1 MDEICLLNTM
11 LIKTDGSKMLFPNIA
26 MASQGIINIAR
37 SGLHGEFFLV
47 RPPHPTLRQT
57 RIPNSVPAACCMR
70 HPLQPQCLGL
80 SAANDHMNTIT
91 MGFRGD
97 TARECTCHD
106 TAGIPAS
113 LPGSPRFRPTASATC
128 AGTGRQSPLH
138 LKSVS
143 QRDATSV
150 RKRIWHAF
158 AADMVVTT

>member
-37 SGLHGEFFLV
+37 SGLHGEFFFV

-80 SAANDHMNTIT
+80 SAANDHMN
-91 MGFRGD
+91 
-97 TARECTCHD
+97 
-106 TAGIPAS
+106 P
-113 LPGSPRFRPTASATC
+113 LPWASAEIQPVNAHAMTLRAFQPHC
-128 AGTGRQSPLH
+128 LGRPVSDRLLQQHALALGGSLH
-138 LKSVS
+138 C
-143 QRDATSV
+143 T
-150 RKRIWHAF
+150 
-158 AADMVVTT
+158 